1 MCPKKMPL
9 NFKMRMRLLLL
20 VLGLFIMAVV
30 ASGFHEEEDL
40 VWCKRQGKMVHVS
53 QCPCRR
59 NAKK

>member
-1 MCPKKMPL
+1 
-9 NFKMRMRLLLL
+9 MRLLLL
-20 VLGLFIMAVV
+20 VLGLFIMAVI